1 MIAPTP
7 VADAVSDT
15 AALCATVTKR
25 APKTLPF
32 TVMPPAITGL
42 NDASPVPDVGA
53 TERTTPVAETLCCGT
68 RRRTDEPAPLEDL
81 PVGPSTVGRGIT
93 TIDARVVADVPDSVA
108 FTSNNSVVSA
118 VTAGAENNAD
128 GPVGALLSAHFT
140 AGVTDLHSPPEAF
153 TSASV
158 VQSCFH
164 T

>member
-1 MIAPTP
+1 M
-7 VADAVSDT
+7 SET

-25 APKTLPF
+25 APNTFPL
-32 TVMPPAITGL
+32 TEMPPAMTGL
-42 NDASPVPDVGA
+42 YVASPVPEVGA
-53 TERTTPVAETLCCGT
+53 TELITPRAETLCCGT
-68 RRRTDEPAPLEDL
+68 RRSTDEPAPLEDL

-93 TIDARVVADVPDSVA
+93 TTDARVVADVPDSVA

-118 VTAGAENNAD
+118 VTAGTENNAE
-128 GPVGALLSAHFT
+128 GPVGALPSAHFT